1 MTRKQGQD
9 LTLLIA
15 TLLLL
20 IIIVALSSCSDKATR
35 YAKRSKK
42 WEEKAIAAGAK
53 VTADTVI
60 KEVAISIPEVKT
72 DTVFQSQPG
81 DTVRI
86 EKERLRI
93 KYVNLPKDSVYIY
106 GECKADTVIKRIPVA
121 VYKKISAG
129 HTTWDMVILGIA
141 TFFAGWLLMSFVI
154 VPVVRLVKRKSL
166 G

>member
-20 IIIVALSSCSDKATR
+20 ILSSCADKATR
-35 YAKRSKK
+35 QLRRSKK
-42 WEEKAIAAGAK
+42 LEEKAIANGAK
-53 VTADTVI
+53 VTSDTVI

-72 DTVFQSQPG
+72 DTIFESKQG
-81 DTVRI
+81 DTVLI
-86 EKERLRI
+86 EKERLKI

-129 HTTWDMVILGIA
+129 HTTWDMVILGIS

-154 VPVVRLVKRKSL
+154 VPLVRFVKRKSL